1 MRVQPAK
8 GVLEA
13 EAAVRGD
20 VPGLSRVYVQG
31 VRAAAL
37 NFVGP
42 SGVFYVGLIQG
53 EIIAFSMYPRFQL
66 TYSPCIF

>member
-13 EAAVRGD
+13 EAAARGD

-53 EIIAFSMYPRFQL
+53 
-66 TYSPCIF
+66 